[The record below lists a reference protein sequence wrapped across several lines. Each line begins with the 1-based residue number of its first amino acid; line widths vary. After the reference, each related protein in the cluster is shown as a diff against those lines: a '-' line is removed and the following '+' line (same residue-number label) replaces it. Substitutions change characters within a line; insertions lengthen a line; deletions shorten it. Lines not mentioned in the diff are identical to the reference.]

1 MYIDEFPHDF
11 QAYSVAVLTEYLNGA
26 DDEADKARAKL
37 IRKMIRSA
45 AVSMG
50 GHLSFLVPK
59 YKQILIE
66 TAAKDEVVHFEHI
79 TLAEEQERPN
89 LLLKA
94 IQTFHFGWSLCA
106 KYFYSFCDSL
116 VRNCSL
122 IYGHS
127 DGCYGPVRM
136 VPV

>member
-1 MYIDEFPHDF
+1 MALTIPFPVIPIKITFGKEKENALPTVTSAGHDALSYDDLSPYSLLSEADPYGMYIDEFPHDF

-59 YKQILIE
+59 YKQILI
-66 TAAKDEVVHFEHI
+66 
-79 TLAEEQERPN
+79 
-89 LLLKA
+89 
-94 IQTFHFGWSLCA
+94 
-106 KYFYSFCDSL
+106 
-116 VRNCSL
+116 
-122 IYGHS
+122 
-127 DGCYGPVRM
+127 
-136 VPV
+136 